1 MLKPIELIFNGL
13 LFFKYIKEK
22 NKMNRKDFDVAA
34 GIAERMDK
42 LENKIFELQNIM
54 GRKSYTICANNEPIV
69 IESTIVER
77 LGDSPGSILQLVEPN
92 IVDLPSDEIATEVFI
107 QDILQY
113 YIDTL
118 NLELDELRKSFEEI

>member
-1 MLKPIELIFNGL
+1 
-13 LFFKYIKEK
+13 
-22 NKMNRKDFDVAA
+22 MNRKDFDVAA

-54 GRKSYTICANNEPIV
+54 GRKSYAICANNETITVHGSNLAQFVAP
-69 IESTIVER
+69 SIVE
-77 LGDSPGSILQLVEPN
+77 LNP
-92 IVDLPSDEIATEVFI
+92 DEIATEVFI

-118 NLELDELRKSFEEI
+118 NLELNELRKSFEEI

>member
-1 MLKPIELIFNGL
+1 
-13 LFFKYIKEK
+13 
-22 NKMNRKDFDVAA
+22 MNRKDFDVAA

-42 LENKIFELQNIM
+42 LEKTIFELQNIM
-54 GRKSYTICANNEPIV
+54 NRKSYTICANNEPIIIDQPGV
-69 IESTIVER
+69 TESMFEIVA
-77 LGDSPGSILQLVEPN
+77 PT
-92 IVDLPSDEIATEVFI
+92 IVDLPPDEIATEVFI